1 MSTAEQ
7 ERRISRSPIPHQVQ
21 DFAMSRRASI
31 WFSLAIVLCPFSAS
45 AQNADDAQIRT
56 AIRRGVKFLKE
67 RQNRDGTWNYSGH
80 ELGITALAALALVEN
95 GVAPDDPMI
104 KNSAD
109 FVRSAAASNTQTYD
123 ISLAILFLTRIG
135 DKNDRDLIQE
145 LGTRLAAGQLVSGG
159 WTYVCPLLA
168 APAPVGGSVTNRP
181 KGKTDPAR
189 RAGQINAARGARAG
203 IGDNSNTQ
211 FAVLGIW
218 AAGRAGL
225 DVKGTM
231 IEVDRRFRGSQST
244 GGGWGYSGTGDTDAM
259 TCAGLMSLVLAKGQK
274 VLEGHMVNRRPDT
287 DKPEGPGGRPKMDSD
302 TQIDRGI
309 QRVEF
314 YANSISPN
322 SSLYFLWSVER
333 VAVALGLSR
342 IGHVD
347 WYNRGASVLL
357 QTQQAEGAWRSGRG
371 PGPSEISDT
380 AFALLFLRRSNLTEG
395 MPQLVTSRSGGDSSE
410 NKMRAGKLD
419 DLIRSVKSPDG
430 GDK

>member
-1 MSTAEQ
+1 
-7 ERRISRSPIPHQVQ
+7 
-21 DFAMSRRASI
+21 MSRRASI
-31 WFSLAIVLCPFSAS
+31 WLVLTIVLCPSFAW
-45 AQNADDAQIRT
+45 AQNADDAQIRA
-56 AIRRGVKFLKE
+56 AIRRGVQFLKG

-95 GVAPDDPMI
+95 GVAPDDPAI
-104 KNSAD
+104 KNAAD
-109 FVRSAAASNTQTYD
+109 SVRSAAASNTQTYD

-135 DKNDRDLIQE
+135 DKNDRELIQQ
-145 LGTRLAAGQLVSGG
+145 LGARLAAGQLNSGG
-159 WTYVCPLLA
+159 WTYICPA
-168 APAPVGGSVTNRP
+168 VASAAPVGGSVTNRP
-181 KGKTDPAR
+181 KGNADGR
-189 RAGQINAARGARAG
+189 RAGQINAARGARPG

-231 IEVDRRFRGSQST
+231 IEVDRRFRGSQT
-244 GGGWGYSGTGDTDAM
+244 QAGGWGYAGTGDTDAM

-274 VLEGHMVNRRPDT
+274 VLEGQMTNRRPGI

-309 QRVEF
+309 QRVEV
-314 YANSISPN
+314 YANSIGPS

-357 QTQQAEGAWRSGRG
+357 QTQQAEGSWRSGRG

-395 MPQLVTSRSGGDSSE
+395 MPQLVTSRAGGDSSE